1 LQVSGVLCVKDYT
14 SRCEL
19 EYSYEIEIIVNKTSA
34 MQYIVRLEDIT
45 EEEMAFL
52 KTVRNN
58 FPASIARMMNEQFD
72 FEYSTELISRIK
84 KKSKKI
90 FLETGKT

>member
-1 LQVSGVLCVKDYT
+1 MLEEKKRKLQVSGVLCVQDCT

-19 EYSYEIEIIVNKTSA
+19 EHSYEIEIIVNKTSA

-45 EEEMAFL
+45 EEEMAFV
-52 KTVRNN
+52 KTVRHN

-72 FEYSTELISRIK
+72 FE
-84 KKSKKI
+84 KI